1 MSEKKVVV
9 VDHDT
14 LTQALIRDAFKA
26 LGYEVT
32 ACDGGFDALDE
43 LLTSGADAVIA
54 STNLSDINGYQLCS
68 FIKSNETTSAL
79 PFVIFKPQESELP
92 SEFWM
97 SASMPDRFMSADE
110 IKRDEN
116 ILVDAVNKLIEES
129 KERGWTR
136 ETAKKLITG
145 GRTFESK
152 NVLSSYEALLD
163 SLLIDRLI
171 TRISRTLTALIEPRK
186 LFLDTFF
193 GSIEQVFKPD
203 LMGIVIADT
212 YSPWA
217 AFQIAPTMTK
227 TAVTSMIEKISKQ
240 LEVPKELTLDIRG
253 ELDDTKGKG
262 LSELE
267 ILPVMG
273 EKNGIAALVFGS
285 YQKKAF
291 DTNAKAF
298 MAQLQMQMRPVTQ
311 LLLAKQE
318 IEVLHSREVYRAS
331 IDSLTGLYNL
341 EFLVGFLQQQLLFS
355 FRQRL
360 AVGLLIVDIDKLASV
375 NEEFGYEVGDVVL
388 TTIANR
394 LLNTTRSSD
403 LVARYGAD
411 EFAVVLPNTDVAGAM
426 VLAEK
431 VRAEIESMSFIKG
444 NTANS
449 PKVTVSIGCSDF
461 NMEDLNPET
470 ILRDAKLALQKAKL
484 EGRNKVESSSAT

>member
-1 MSEKKVVV
+1 MSQKKVVV

-14 LTQALIRDAFKA
+14 LTQAPIREAFKA
-26 LGYEVT
+26 KGYEVVV
-32 ACDGGFDALDE
+32 CDGGFDALDE
-43 LLTSGADAVIA
+43 LLTDGADAVVA
-54 STNLSDINGYQLCS
+54 STSLSDVNGYQLCS

-79 PFVIFKPQESELP
+79 PFVIFKPEGTQVDT
-92 SEFWM
+92 FWK
-97 SASMPDRFMSADE
+97 SASMADRFLSAEDFKNDE
-110 IKRDEN
+110 SLIVE
-116 ILVDAVNKLIEES
+116 LVGDLIEES
-129 KERGWTR
+129 EDRGWTHD
-136 ETAKKLITG
+136 TAKKLITG
-145 GRTFESK
+145 GRSFESK
-152 NVLSSYEALLD
+152 NVLASYAALLD

-193 GSIEQVFKPD
+193 ESIAQVFKPD

-217 AFQIAPTMTK
+217 GFQVEGIIKKESIAN
-227 TAVTSMIEKISKQ
+227 VIEKINKQ
-240 LEVPKELTLDIRG
+240 LDVPKELTLDVRG
-253 ELDDTKGKG
+253 ELDDGKGKN
-262 LSELE
+262 LAELE

-291 DTNAKAF
+291 DNNAKAF
-298 MAQLQMQMRPVTQ
+298 MAQLQVQMRPVTQ

-318 IEVLHSREVYRAS
+318 IEVLHSREAYRAS

-375 NEEFGYEVGDVVL
+375 NEGFGYEVGDVVL

-403 LVARYGAD
+403 LVARYGGD
-411 EFAVVLPNTDVAGAM
+411 EFAVVLPNTDVNGAL

-431 VRAEIESMSFIKG
+431 VRAEVEAMDFLRGSEG
-444 NTANS
+444 NS

-484 EGRNKVESSSAT
+484 EGRNKVESSRITT

>member
-1 MSEKKVVV
+1 MSQKKVVV

-14 LTQALIRDAFKA
+14 LTQAPIREAFKA
-26 LGYEVT
+26 KGYEVVV
-32 ACDGGFDALDE
+32 CDGGFDALDE
-43 LLTSGADAVIA
+43 LLTDGADAVVA
-54 STNLSDINGYQLCS
+54 STNLSDVNGYQLCS
-68 FIKSNETTSAL
+68 FVKSNETTSAL
-79 PFVIFKPQESELP
+79 PFVIFKPEGTQVDA
-92 SEFWM
+92 FWKA
-97 SASMPDRFMSADE
+97 ASMADGFLSAEDFKNDE
-110 IKRDEN
+110 SLIVEL
-116 ILVDAVNKLIEES
+116 IGELIEES
-129 KERGWTR
+129 ENRGWTLD
-136 ETAKKLITG
+136 TAKKLITV

-152 NVLSSYEALLD
+152 NVLSSYGALLD

-193 GSIEQVFKPD
+193 ESIAQVFKPD

-217 AFQIAPTMTK
+217 GFHVEGTMKKESIAN
-227 TAVTSMIEKISKQ
+227 VIEKINKQ
-240 LEVPKELTLDIRG
+240 LDVPKELTLDVRG
-253 ELDDTKGKG
+253 ELDDKGKS
-262 LSELE
+262 LAELE

-298 MAQLQMQMRPVTQ
+298 MAQLQVQMRPVTQ

-318 IEVLHSREVYRAS
+318 IEVLHSREAYRAS

-360 AVGLLIVDIDKLASV
+360 AVGLLIVDIDKLATV

-403 LVARYGAD
+403 LVARYGGD
-411 EFAVVLPNTDVAGAM
+411 EFAVVLPNTDVSGAL

-431 VRAEIESMSFIKG
+431 VRAEVEAMDFLRGSEG
-444 NTANS
+444 VS
-449 PKVTVSIGCSDF
+449 PKVTVSVGCADF
-461 NMEDLNPET
+461 NMDDLNPET

-484 EGRNKVESSSAT
+484 EGRNKVESSRITT

>member
-26 LGYEVT
+26 RGYDVI

-43 LLTSGADAVIA
+43 LLTEGADAVIA
-54 STNLSDINGYQLCS
+54 STELSDVNGYQLCS

-79 PFVIFKPQESELP
+79 PFVIFKPEGKEQND
-92 SEFWM
+92 FWK
-97 SASMPDRFMSADE
+97 SASMADRFFSSE
-110 IKRDEN
+110 EFKKDEN
-116 ILVDAVNKLIEES
+116 VIVDSVDDLIEES
-129 KERGWTR
+129 QERGWTR
-136 ETAKKLITG
+136 YSGKKLITA

-152 NVLSSYEALLD
+152 NVLSSYAALLD

-193 GSIEQVFKPD
+193 ASIGQVFKPD

-217 AFQIAPTMTK
+217 AFHIEGTIKKESFTNL
-227 TAVTSMIEKISKQ
+227 IEKISKQ
-240 LEVPKELTLDIRG
+240 LDVPKELTLDVRG
-253 ELDDTKGKG
+253 ELDDKGKNLG
-262 LSELE
+262 ELE

-291 DTNAKAF
+291 DANAKAF
-298 MAQLQMQMRPVTQ
+298 MAHLQVQMRPVTQ

-318 IEVLHSREVYRAS
+318 IEVLHTREAYRAS

-360 AVGLLIVDIDKLASV
+360 AVGLLIVDVDKLANV

-403 LVARYGAD
+403 LVARYGGD
-411 EFAVVLPNTDVAGAM
+411 EFAVVLPNTDVTGAL

-431 VRAEIESMSFIKG
+431 VRAEVEDMSFIRG
-444 NTANS
+444 NAGNS

-484 EGRNKVESSSAT
+484 EGRNKVEGSRIVT